1 MNYGD
6 RLKDIRKY
14 EGLTQKDI
22 AQVLG
27 IDAKTYGLFEN
38 QFKIIPLYHLNTLAN
53 YYNISI
59 DYILGLTDIKSYSN
73 SLKID
78 SIDRMLLGDNLR
90 KFRKENKITLVKL
103 AEVLN
108 TSHST
113 LSAYEKGKT
122 CILTSFLYTI
132 CKKYN
137 ISADYLLGRVD
148 SPKYLNEKN

>member
-22 AQVLG
+22 AKVLG

-53 YYNISI
+53 YYNISV
-59 DYILGLTDIKSYSN
+59 DYILGLTDIKSYDN

-78 SIDRMLLGDNLR
+78 KIDRMLFGDNLR

-113 LSAYEKGKT
+113 LSAYESGKT

-132 CKKYN
+132 CKKYGV
-137 ISADYLLGRVD
+137 SADYLIGRTENPIYY
-148 SPKYLNEKN
+148 SK

>member
-22 AQVLG
+22 AKVLG

-59 DYILGLTDIKSYSN
+59 DYILGLTDIKSYDSN
-73 SLKID
+73 FKMD
-78 SIDRMLLGDNLR
+78 NIDRMILGDNLR
-90 KFRKENKITLVKL
+90 KFRKENKITLVRL

-113 LSAYEKGKT
+113 LSAYESGKT

-132 CKKYN
+132 CKKYGV
-137 ISADYLLGRVD
+137 SADYLIGR
-148 SPKYLNEKN
+148 SENPIYYSK